1 MQRALSNLKK
11 HLCSF
16 LPEEIIIGD
25 DDFQSFVNNT
35 WVVLPAG
42 GRGMRLREITGVDIN
57 KNVLLINDNLTIIE
71 RVILMY
77 RGVGIKNFLVLV
89 YHGADSVK
97 DVLGDGSK
105 FGVNIKYSYDP
116 EKPVGRGGAIL
127 NALMQ
132 GLLPEDAFSV
142 CHNPVDQIVDYP
154 EFAQHILRQHWYNY
168 TNKKVPA
175 TIVVSME
182 TPYNFTGMQIVD
194 NLVQEISM
202 YPMIP
207 VPAHVGVTCFSP
219 EVYQYFK
226 DLFNLAEAV
235 DFESRLFPIL
245 AAERKLA
252 AFGIDYHQWIP
263 IKDNKQL
270 QLLRQKL
277 QADIVDEVK
286 SDKGYYSLFVDG
298 GSKGNPG
305 PAAIGGVIYDEVFNG
320 VKTFK
325 EYIGEATNNQAEYRA
340 LIKGLS
346 LAKELGIKLLKLNM
360 DSELVIKHLT
370 GEYAVKDEQLKKYYN
385 EAVELL
391 SAFDDVRK
399 RHVKREFNKM
409 ADSLVNEAI
418 KDAGVR

>member
-1 MQRALSNLKK
+1 V
-11 HLCSF
+11 
-16 LPEEIIIGD
+16 ED
-25 DDFQSFVNNT
+25 T
-35 WVVLPAG
+35 WVILPAAG
-42 GRGMRLREITGVDIN
+42 QGMRLREITGMDTN
-57 KNVLLINDNLTIIE
+57 KNVLLIKDNLTIIE
-71 RVILMY
+71 RTVLMY
-77 RGVGIKNFLVLV
+77 RGVGIKNFVVLV
-89 YHGADSVK
+89 YHNADSVK

-105 FGVNIKYSYDP
+105 FGVNIKYSFPD
-116 EKPVGRGGAIL
+116 KPVGRGGAVL
-127 NALMQ
+127 NALKKEI
-132 GLLPEDAFSV
+132 LPKTAFSI
-142 CHNPVDQIVDYP
+142 CHNPVDQIIDYP
-154 EFAQHILRQHWYNY
+154 DFSKDVLRQHWHNYYN
-168 TNKKVPA
+168 KQVPA
-175 TIVVSME
+175 TIVVSVE
-182 TPYNFTGMQIVD
+182 TPYHFTGMQITD

-219 EVYQYFK
+219 EIYQYFD
-226 DLFNLAEAV
+226 DLFNLEDSNT
-235 DFESRLFPIL
+235 DFESVLFPVL

-270 QLLRQKL
+270 QMLRQKL
-277 QADIVDEVK
+277 NADIVDEVQ
-286 SDKGYYSLFVDG
+286 SGKGYYSLFVDG

-340 LIKGLS
+340 LLKGLT
-346 LAKELGIKLLKLNM
+346 LAKEQGIKLLKLNM

-370 GEYAVKDEQLKKYYN
+370 GEYAVKDEQLKKYHS
-385 EAVELL
+385 EALELIK
-391 SAFDDVRK
+391 SFDDVQK

>member
-1 MQRALSNLKK
+1 N
-11 HLCSF
+11 
-16 LPEEIIIGD
+16 
-25 DDFQSFVNNT
+25 
-35 WVVLPAG
+35 
-42 GRGMRLREITGVDIN
+42 
-57 KNVLLINDNLTIIE
+57 
-71 RVILMY
+71 
-77 RGVGIKNFLVLV
+77 
-89 YHGADSVK
+89 
-97 DVLGDGSK
+97 
-105 FGVNIKYSYDP
+105 
-116 EKPVGRGGAIL
+116 
-127 NALMQ
+127 
-132 GLLPEDAFSV
+132 
-142 CHNPVDQIVDYP
+142 
-154 EFAQHILRQHWYNY
+154 YN
-168 TNKKVPA
+168 NKKVPA

-226 DLFNLAEAV
+226 DLFNLEEAV

-346 LAKELGIKLLKLNM
+346 LAKELGIKFLKLNM
-360 DSELVIKHLT
+360 DSELVIKHLK
-370 GEYAVKDEQLKKYYN
+370 GEYEVKDAQLKEYFKQATALMA
-385 EAVELL
+385 E
-391 SAFDDVRK
+391 FTDVIP

-418 KDAGVR
+418 KDAGIR